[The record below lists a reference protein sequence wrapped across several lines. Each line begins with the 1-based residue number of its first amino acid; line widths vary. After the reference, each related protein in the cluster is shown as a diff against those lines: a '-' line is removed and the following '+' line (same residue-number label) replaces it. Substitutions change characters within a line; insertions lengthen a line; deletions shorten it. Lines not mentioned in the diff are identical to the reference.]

1 MLETPTKTLQPYLE
15 TSTNKAVNVIFMD
28 WSINT
33 SVITTASGQEL
44 SRTKMGTHIIGKTLR
59 SNNLYNTA
67 NGVIFATSLGY
78 AVQSVQGASPPNLK
92 FAGGD
97 PRASMFLG
105 KWPTKAQAYVNGN
118 NQSFASPGGINW
130 EPRYLDQF
138 SNNKVRA
145 NILWPDGGHYNA
157 SDLGAVPANMG
168 DSPTDC
174 YNRKK
179 GTWSTN
185 IGLAVVRNGPMSNS
199 CELGNIFDPIQW
211 EDSTQESS
219 ASGGN
224 MPGLWTNL
232 SAAAV
237 PADTACG
244 RTSLRIGR
252 PEFTR
257 FAFTNLGGATTGLP
271 IPNMGQSAAALL
283 DIFCTTNAIDDGGKI
298 NINTASGPVLAA
310 LAGGITLKTDS
321 AKLGTEVNATM
332 VTAFTN
338 GVMKFRKAYPFY
350 STSQLPFISTN
361 YGSANWTNSWY
372 TNTVFSTNT
381 GCGLQGIELND
392 QGMEEWFSKIYGL
405 STVQSRN
412 FRIYVYAQMVN
423 SNNVP
428 YGRIMRKYY
437 HLYAEQTA
445 EGPNDVFNDA
455 GYSMVPERESEY

>member
-1 MLETPTKTLQPYLE
+1 
-15 TSTNKAVNVIFMD
+15 
-28 WSINT
+28 
-33 SVITTASGQEL
+33 
-44 SRTKMGTHIIGKTLR
+44 
-59 SNNLYNTA
+59 
-67 NGVIFATSLGY
+67 
-78 AVQSVQGASPPNLK
+78 
-92 FAGGD
+92 
-97 PRASMFLG
+97 
-105 KWPTKAQAYVNGN
+105 
-118 NQSFASPGGINW
+118 
-130 EPRYLDQF
+130 
-138 SNNKVRA
+138 
-145 NILWPDGGHYNA
+145 
-157 SDLGAVPANMG
+157 
-168 DSPTDC
+168 
-174 YNRKK
+174 
-179 GTWSTN
+179 
-185 IGLAVVRNGPMSNS
+185 
-199 CELGNIFDPIQW
+199 
-211 EDSTQESS
+211 
-219 ASGGN
+219 

-298 NINTASGPVLAA
+298 NINTAPAAVLAA
-310 LAGGITLKTDS
+310 LAGGITLKADLANTNP
-321 AKLGTEVNATM
+321 GVNTNM
-332 VTAFTN
+332 VKAFTN
-338 GVMKFRKAYPFY
+338 GVMKFRQTYPFY

-361 YGSANWTNSWY
+361 YGSANWTNTWNASA
-372 TNTVFSTNT
+372 VFSTNT
-381 GCGLQGIELND
+381 GCGLKGITELND

-437 HLYAEQTA
+437 HLYTEQTA